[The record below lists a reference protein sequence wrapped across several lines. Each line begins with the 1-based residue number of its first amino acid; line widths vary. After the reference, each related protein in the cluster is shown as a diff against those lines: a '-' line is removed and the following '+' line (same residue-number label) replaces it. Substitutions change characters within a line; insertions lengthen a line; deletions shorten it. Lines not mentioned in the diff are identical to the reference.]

1 MTSALV
7 HDLARWLDDDPDAVA
22 VRSATETL
30 SVKRLADRVSQVA
43 ATLRKAGAK
52 HGELVAVS
60 ADGIDEVVN
69 LIAVQAVGAVSVV
82 TPSEAEFRDS
92 SAARVLHSGRSWART
107 GAVDSRIDAARGW
120 TGWKTDTNVAS
131 ELVVHACLTSGTTGR
146 PKLVEFTRETAD
158 RRTDGYIAIWPVRQ
172 AASLFRLSAIA
183 GFAAL
188 NAAIRAREPF
198 VIVSALDTDTLGLLA
213 SNEVNALSGAPN
225 QIAQLVHAAR
235 SAGIALSFS
244 TILTAGAPQTPQ
256 FVSATKSVCSGVIA
270 NVYGSTEAGTA
281 ARSTEEAAAAFRGTP
296 VLDTEF
302 QVVDGDGRPVP
313 RGIEGEI
320 RYRNPGLCATYVVD
334 GVRELIANDG
344 WFYPGDTGLLE
355 EDGTILITG
364 RTSEIVNVAG
374 VKVNPLDV
382 EAAVESIPAVR
393 DAGCTPVTLSD
404 GLTHL
409 VLAVVV
415 PDRETYD
422 EVVALLE
429 TRDPAGRPNIVVS
442 VPTIPRNRN
451 GKINRM
457 SLAEKLGLAIR
468 ITDRGVS
475 G

>member
-1 MTSALV
+1 MTSTLISTLLRWRAV
-7 HDLARWLDDDPDAVA
+7 SPHDIAI
-22 VRSATETL
+22 RSSEREYTVDEL
-30 SVKRLADRVSQVA
+30 CEQVSQVVGVIEA
-43 ATLRKAGAK
+43 SRFTP
-52 HGELVAVS
+52 EDLVAVS
-60 ADGIDEVVN
+60 AEGVDEVVY
-69 LIAVQAVGAVSVV
+69 LLSIHAVGGMSVI
-82 TPSEAEFRDS
+82 TPSEQEFRDS
-92 SAARVLHSGRSWART
+92 GAGQLLHAGRSWAPTR
-107 GAVDSRIDAARGW
+107 SIDASKPVRKPSLSW
-120 TGWKTDTNVAS
+120 LERENVDENA
-131 ELVVHACLTSGTTGR
+131 VVHVCLTSGTTGK
-146 PKLVEFTRETAD
+146 PKLVEYTNHTIA
-158 RRTDGYIAIWPVRQ
+158 RRVEGYRLIWPVKD
-172 AASLFRLSAIA
+172 AATLFRLSSVA
-183 GFAAL
+183 GFVGLCAAL
-188 NAAIRAREPF
+188 TEREPF
-198 VIVSALDTDTLGLLA
+198 VVINSVDTQTLAMLRSTAVHALC
-213 SNEVNALSGAPN
+213 GAPN

-256 FVSATKSVCSGVIA
+256 FVSAAKSVCSGVIA

-281 ARSTEEAAAAFRGTP
+281 ARSTEEAAAAFRGNP

-302 QVVDGDGRPVP
+302 QVVDGDWRPVP

-320 RYRNPGLCATYVVD
+320 RYRNPGLCASYVVD

-415 PDRETYD
+415 PNRETYD

-451 GKINRM
+451 GKINRT

-468 ITDRGVS
+468 LTHRGVS